1 MPLIAQRR
9 NASMQALNGADL
21 LPVDNK
27 NFAAEWYDHAGGQAF
42 IVGGGPYTLNL
53 DTEKVNSAPTV
64 YVMAADILTLV
75 DAGLY
80 LFSFQL
86 MLSSNGNGVTH
97 AWLEQD
103 PATGVFST
111 TLSSVTYFPTP
122 AINGISTGTVTAI
135 LRAGINYRYR
145 VRYEQSHGSTPCTTV
160 ADGSKLTVM
169 RLFKNG

>member
-1 MPLIAQRR
+1 
-9 NASMQALNGADL
+9 MQALNGADL

-27 NFAAEWYDHAGGQAF
+27 NFAAEWYDHAGGQVF
-42 IVGGGPYTLNL
+42 ILGGGPYTLNL

-64 YVMAADILTLV
+64 YVMTADILTVV

-80 LFSFQL
+80 LFFFQL

-97 AWLEQD
+97 AWLEED
-103 PATGVFST
+103 PATGVFAI
-111 TLSSVTYFPTP
+111 TLPAVTFFPTP
-122 AINGISTGTVTAI
+122 AININSVSTGVVTALI
-135 LRAGINYRYR
+135 QVGINYRYR